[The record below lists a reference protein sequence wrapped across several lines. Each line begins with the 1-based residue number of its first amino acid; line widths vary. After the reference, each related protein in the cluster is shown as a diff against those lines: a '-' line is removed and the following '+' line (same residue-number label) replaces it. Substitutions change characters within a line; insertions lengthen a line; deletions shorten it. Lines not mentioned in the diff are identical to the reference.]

1 MLKYLLVFTYK
12 KFQFLRD
19 INQKILEALA
29 LRQAQ
34 FLFLLSIYIATK
46 YKKKKKKSKTQLAIS
61 VKQIQKYINKF
72 KKLSQIFADT
82 GAKWR
87 LQQIYITTCSNFQ
100 ATSTAAAAV
109 SCPIFVNKIPHKIE
123 HHSRPSKNLQPFYD
137 C

>member
-46 YKKKKKKSKTQLAIS
+46 YKKKKKKKAKNIHIGNIGINVHAYQCEKQNIACDIRKTNIE
-61 VKQIQKYINKF
+61 
-72 KKLSQIFADT
+72 
-82 GAKWR
+82 
-87 LQQIYITTCSNFQ
+87 IY
-100 ATSTAAAAV
+100 
-109 SCPIFVNKIPHKIE
+109 K
-123 HHSRPSKNLQPFYD
+123 
-137 C
+137 